1 MLSVCL
7 FYVFMFM
14 FLALVS
20 KLSILSCSCCILYC
34 VLHYDNGVLLHLIW
48 LLLLLMCHLTVCIIV
63 YPGRFCFHGS
73 WRVRVFYASVVLMT
87 WYVHVWWR
95 MIHRVLCIIAQYDIC
110 CVLDQC
116 GRCRCAGC
124 CDSCV
129 RYVLLVTRHRP
140 SVPTLEARRIEMTD
154 VSTSIACGCLSF
166 I

>member
-1 MLSVCL
+1 MLSVSCSVCSCL
-7 FYVFMFM
+7 FTWLWCRSSLFSRIV
-14 FLALVS
+14 VT
-20 KLSILSCSCCILYC
+20 SCTASSLYGI
-34 VLHYDNGVLLHLIW
+34 GVLFHLI
-48 LLLLLMCHLTVCIIV
+48 LLLKLLMCRLILCFTV
-63 YPGRFCFHGS
+63 YPVWFWFYCW

-87 WYVHVWWR
+87 WHVHVTGC
-95 MIHRVLCIIAQYDIC
+95 MIHKVLCVIAQYDIC